1 VEKGLSGAISVS
13 YARPRRTPE
22 GWVFDADGPYSDGLK
37 GVSALHEV
45 YAQDAAPY
53 TGRITVPLLWDK
65 VADRAVSN
73 ESADIVRM
81 LNDAFGMH
89 SGAGPGAGGV
99 ARRDRRVER
108 AHLPGRQQR
117 GLPGGV
123 RADARGL

>member
-1 VEKGLSGAISVS
+1 M
-13 YARPRRTPE
+13 PRA
-22 GWVFDADGPYSDGLK
+22 FADGLK
-37 GVSALHEV
+37 GVAALHEV

-81 LNDAFGMH
+81 LNDAFADEFG
-89 SGAGPGAGGV
+89 GRPGAGGV

-108 AHLPGRQQR
+108 ADLSRRQQR

-123 RADARGL
+123 RADAGGL

>member
-1 VEKGLSGAISVS
+1 MRAEKGLQGAVSVS
-13 YARPRRTPE
+13 YAKPRRTPD
-22 GWVFDADGPYSDGLK
+22 GWVFDADGPFADGLK
-37 GVSALHEV
+37 GVAALHEV

-81 LNDAFGMH
+81 LNDDSPMS

-99 ARRDRRVER
+99 ARGDRGVEY
-108 AHLPGRQQR
+108 
-117 GLPGGV
+117 
-123 RADARGL
+123 ADLSRRE